1 MRKLIIIAILVA
13 AFAGFARADSY
24 TWTSGTLSTDTAV
37 EVSSALPVRGYLDRM
52 IVRNSNASA
61 ITNQVILATYI
72 GGVEGDVL
80 CVSTAV
86 TTTVDVQIPRRL
98 GTATGSGV
106 EIAAVSAGG
115 STNLSYYTT
124 QMLGASYEKIYL
136 SGDTRL
142 KVTVDAPAAVT
153 NVTTVT
159 LIYEPEK

>member
-1 MRKLIIIAILVA
+1 MQKLITIALLVA

-37 EVSSALPVRGYLDRM
+37 EVSSALPVQGYLDRV

-72 GGVEGDVL
+72 GGNEGDVL

-106 EIAAVSAGG
+106 TLAQGLDPIGG
-115 STNLSYYTT
+115 TNAYY
-124 QMLGASYEKIYL
+124 QLLNANYEKIYL
-136 SGDTRL
+136 GGDTRL

-159 LIYEPEK
+159 LIYTPEP